1 VTDLDRV
8 AFDHVLPAARGSAD
22 WDDVLSRFRSH
33 RARRRRRGVALAV
46 AVLAVAVGTT
56 SAIGSLRDF
65 FLDRGFIG
73 LPPEGATSSAPQ
85 SGELVAS
92 WGGMTGSWETH
103 DSAMFRAWVYADG
116 RIIWD
121 RRAHSPDPQ
130 SAILEAANWLSSGY
144 LEQRLTPEGV
154 EIVRSAVA
162 DVFDSSR
169 SLLETAPAD
178 AGPLIG
184 DSGRLALFLPAGADV
199 HVSTLEAPDGDRLA
213 RLETVGADADYA
225 IAHHHGTIATP
236 ERLAALRRW
245 THCSSTPCRRCRRA
259 RGPSST

>member
-85 SGELVAS
+85 SG
-92 WGGMTGSWETH
+92 
-103 DSAMFRAWVYADG
+103 
-116 RIIWD
+116 
-121 RRAHSPDPQ
+121 
-130 SAILEAANWLSSGY
+130 SS
-144 LEQRLTPEGV
+144 
-154 EIVRSAVA
+154 S
-162 DVFDSSR
+162 
-169 SLLETAPAD
+169 
-178 AGPLIG
+178 
-184 DSGRLALFLPAGADV
+184 PAG
-199 HVSTLEAPDGDRLA
+199 E
-213 RLETVGADADYA
+213 E
-225 IAHHHGTIATP
+225 
-236 ERLAALRRW
+236 
-245 THCSSTPCRRCRRA
+245 
-259 RGPSST
+259 